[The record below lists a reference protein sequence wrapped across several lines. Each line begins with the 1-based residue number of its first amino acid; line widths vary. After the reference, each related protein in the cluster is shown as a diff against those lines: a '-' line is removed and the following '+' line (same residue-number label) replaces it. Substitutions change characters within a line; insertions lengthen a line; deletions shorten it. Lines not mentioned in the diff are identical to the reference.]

1 MKKFALLAMGAVTFL
16 STFDSSEAQILQ
28 RFRSN
33 IRQAISPLVG
43 PPLQVQPFNGP
54 SPEVRLQ
61 PGVPNQPR
69 YVQPQ
74 VRIQRPAPQ
83 LNAAGPQRLTPYSRL
98 TPQQRVIVAPPQ
110 QRVTVA
116 PPQRVT
122 VAPPQRVTVAP
133 PQRVTVAPPQR
144 VTVAPPQRVTV
155 APPQRV
161 TVAPPQRVTVAPP
174 QRFSTRP
181 TLTAPA
187 PVANPV
193 AQSRGDAT
201 IRIVTYYDPRS
212 GSTFQRRFL
221 LPGNSPTVV
230 NRAPQGQI
238 ATGRRS
244 IFIEPSPTYGA
255 VAGNPSVNS
264 IPQSTPSL
272 VPPIQFSPQ
281 VTQQPAN
288 VSSGLAPALAG
299 PVLNAPTSIAQ
310 PIAASIDRAE
320 IPSQVETVSLELE
333 TTSTGI
339 PDLSGITI
347 DPAPLETTPTE
358 TASLDSTFAET
369 SPMDDPAPTET
380 APTETAP
387 LDFTFAE
394 TAPMDDLA
402 PTETV
407 VMDPE
412 EEEASQDLF
421 FDGDSTDEII
431 EESDED
437 TAGGLDFSVL
447 EEVEE

>member
-1 MKKFALLAMGAVTFL
+1 M
-16 STFDSSEAQILQ
+16 
-28 RFRSN
+28 
-33 IRQAISPLVG
+33 
-43 PPLQVQPFNGP
+43 
-54 SPEVRLQ
+54 
-61 PGVPNQPR
+61 
-69 YVQPQ
+69 
-74 VRIQRPAPQ
+74 
-83 LNAAGPQRLTPYSRL
+83 
-98 TPQQRVIVAPPQ
+98 
-110 QRVTVA
+110 
-116 PPQRVT
+116 
-122 VAPPQRVTVAP
+122 
-133 PQRVTVAPPQR
+133 
-144 VTVAPPQRVTV
+144 
-155 APPQRV
+155 
-161 TVAPPQRVTVAPP
+161 
-174 QRFSTRP
+174 
-181 TLTAPA
+181 
-187 PVANPV
+187 
-193 AQSRGDAT
+193 
-201 IRIVTYYDPRS
+201 
-212 GSTFQRRFL
+212 
-221 LPGNSPTVV
+221 
-230 NRAPQGQI
+230 
-238 ATGRRS
+238 
-244 IFIEPSPTYGA
+244 
-255 VAGNPSVNS
+255 NS

-369 SPMDDPAPTET
+369 APMDDP
-380 APTETAP
+380 
-387 LDFTFAE
+387 
-394 TAPMDDLA
+394 A

>member
-110 QRVTVA
+110 
-116 PPQRVT
+116 
-122 VAPPQRVTVAP
+122 
-133 PQRVTVAPPQR
+133 
-144 VTVAPPQRVTV
+144 
-155 APPQRV
+155 QRV

-369 SPMDDPAPTET
+369 SPMDDLAPTET

>member
-33 IRQAISPLVG
+33 IRQAISPRVG

-98 TPQQRVIVAPPQ
+98 TPQQRV
-110 QRVTVA
+110 
-116 PPQRVT
+116 
-122 VAPPQRVTVAP
+122 
-133 PQRVTVAPPQR
+133 
-144 VTVAPPQRVTV
+144 
-155 APPQRV
+155 
-161 TVAPPQRVTVAPP
+161 TVAPP

-221 LPGNSPTVV
+221 LPENSPTVV

-264 IPQSTPSL
+264 IPLSKPSL

-281 VTQQPAN
+281 VTQQPAT
-288 VSSGLAPALAG
+288 VSLGLDPALAG

-369 SPMDDPAPTET
+369 
-380 APTETAP
+380 
-387 LDFTFAE
+387 
-394 TAPMDDLA
+394 APMDDLA

-421 FDGDSTDEII
+421 FDGDYTDEII
-431 EESDED
+431 EENDED

>member
-110 QRVTVA
+110 
-116 PPQRVT
+116 
-122 VAPPQRVTVAP
+122 
-133 PQRVTVAPPQR
+133 
-144 VTVAPPQRVTV
+144 
-155 APPQRV
+155 QRV

>member
-61 PGVPNQPR
+61 PGGPNQPR

-110 QRVTVA
+110 
-116 PPQRVT
+116 
-122 VAPPQRVTVAP
+122 
-133 PQRVTVAPPQR
+133 
-144 VTVAPPQRVTV
+144 
-155 APPQRV
+155 QRV

-221 LPGNSPTVV
+221 LPENSPTVV

-264 IPQSTPSL
+264 IPQSTSSL

-369 SPMDDPAPTET
+369 
-380 APTETAP
+380 
-387 LDFTFAE
+387 
-394 TAPMDDLA
+394 APMDDLA
-402 PTETV
+402 ATETV